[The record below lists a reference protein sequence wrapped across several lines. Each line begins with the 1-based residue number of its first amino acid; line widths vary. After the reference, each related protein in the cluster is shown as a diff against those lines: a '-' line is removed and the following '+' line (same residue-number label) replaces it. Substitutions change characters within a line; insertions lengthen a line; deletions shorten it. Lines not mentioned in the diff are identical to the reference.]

1 MAFNFGNVAS
11 INTNAGGSYLRAWNI
26 YNDVKF
32 DGISEEISGKRQD
45 GGTWRAWDFTF
56 SCPQGSYKERIFEP
70 NEQGQERRTVK
81 NANGHES
88 EMPSDME
95 RVLYFAAQ
103 VVDTYAPDK
112 YDKYV
117 AACAKISTFD
127 QFITLLHKI
136 LDGTT
141 KTSSLLLAGRNN
153 NGTVYAALPNFVRV
167 NSKTKEA
174 YTSERFLGDALGFSA
189 WELQQKNAYENAKPT
204 EMSGNS
210 DVPAV
215 DNKDDENFDDLM
227 NDL

>member
-1 MAFNFGNVAS
+1 MALNFGSVAS
-11 INTNAGGSYLRAWNI
+11 IDTNAGGSYMRAWNI

-32 DGISEEISGKRQD
+32 DGISEEVSGNRKD

-70 NEQGQERRTVK
+70 NEQGQERRKVK

-95 RVLYFAAQ
+95 RVLYFASQ

-127 QFITLLHKI
+127 QFIALLHKV

-153 NGTVYAALPNFVRV
+153 AGTIYAALPNFVRV
-167 NSKTKEA
+167 NSKTGEA
-174 YTSERFLGDALGFSA
+174 YTAERFLGDNLGFSA
-189 WELQQKNAYENAKPT
+189 WELGQKKIYEEARPT
-204 EMSGNS
+204 AMNDSKVD
-210 DVPAV
+210 DV
-215 DNKDDENFDDLM
+215 KSEENFDDIDSL
-227 NDL
+227 L

>member
-1 MAFNFGNVAS
+1 MALNFGKVAD
-11 INTNAGGSYLRAWNI
+11 INTNAGGNYLRAWNI

-32 DGISEEISGKRQD
+32 DGISEEVSGNRKD

-70 NEQGQERRTVK
+70 NEQGQERRKVK

-95 RVLYFAAQ
+95 RVLYFASQ

-127 QFITLLHKI
+127 QFIALLHKV

-153 NGTVYAALPNFVRV
+153 AGTVYAALPNFVRV
-167 NSKTKEA
+167 NSKTGEA
-174 YTSERFLGDALGFSA
+174 YTAERFLGDNLGFSA
-189 WELQQKNAYENAKPT
+189 WELGQKKIYEEARPT
-204 EMSGNS
+204 AMNDSKVD
-210 DVPAV
+210 DV
-215 DNKDDENFDDLM
+215 KSEENFDDIDSL
-227 NDL
+227 L

>member
-1 MAFNFGNVAS
+1 MALNFGSVAS
-11 INTNAGGSYLRAWNI
+11 IDTNAGGSYMRAWNI

-32 DGISEEISGKRQD
+32 DGISEEISGNRKD

-70 NEQGQERRTVK
+70 NEQGQERRKVK

-95 RVLYFAAQ
+95 RVLYFASQ

-127 QFITLLHKI
+127 QFIALLHKV

-153 NGTVYAALPNFVRV
+153 AGTVYAALPNFVRV
-167 NSKTKEA
+167 NSKTGEA
-174 YTSERFLGDALGFSA
+174 YTAERFLGDNLGFSA
-189 WELQQKNAYENAKPT
+189 WELGQKKIYEEARPT
-204 EMSGNS
+204 AMNDSKVD
-210 DVPAV
+210 DV
-215 DNKDDENFDDLM
+215 KSEENFDDIDSL
-227 NDL
+227 L

>member
-1 MAFNFGNVAS
+1 MALNFGSVAS
-11 INTNAGGSYLRAWNI
+11 IDTNAGGSYMRAWNI

-32 DGISEEISGKRQD
+32 DGISEEVSGNRKD

-70 NEQGQERRTVK
+70 NEQGQERRKVK

-95 RVLYFAAQ
+95 RVLYFASQ

-127 QFITLLHKI
+127 QFIALLHKV

-153 NGTVYAALPNFVRV
+153 AGTVYAALPNFVRV
-167 NSKTKEA
+167 NSKTGEA
-174 YTSERFLGDALGFSA
+174 YTAERFLGDNLGFSA
-189 WELQQKNAYENAKPT
+189 WELGQKKIYEEARPT
-204 EMSGNS
+204 AMNDSKID
-210 DVPAV
+210 DV
-215 DNKDDENFDDLM
+215 KSEENFDDIDNL
-227 NDL
+227 L

>member
-1 MAFNFGNVAS
+1 MALNFGSVAS
-11 INTNAGGSYLRAWNI
+11 IDTNAGGSYMRAWNI

-32 DGISEEISGKRQD
+32 DGISEEVSGNRKD

-70 NEQGQERRTVK
+70 NEQGQERRKVK

-95 RVLYFAAQ
+95 RVLYFASQ

-127 QFITLLHKI
+127 QFIALLHKV

-153 NGTVYAALPNFVRV
+153 AGTVYAALPNFVRV
-167 NSKTKEA
+167 NSKTGEA
-174 YTSERFLGDALGFSA
+174 YTAERFLGDNLGFSA
-189 WELQQKNAYENAKPT
+189 WELGQKKIYEEARPT
-204 EMSGNS
+204 AMNDSKVD
-210 DVPAV
+210 DV
-215 DNKDDENFDDLM
+215 KSEENFDDIDSL
-227 NDL
+227 L

>member
-1 MAFNFGNVAS
+1 MALNFGSVAS

-70 NEQGQERRTVK
+70 NGQGQERRTVK

-95 RVLYFAAQ
+95 RVLYFASQ

-127 QFITLLHKI
+127 QFIALLHKV

-153 NGTVYAALPNFVRV
+153 AGTIYASLPNFVRV
-167 NSKTKEA
+167 NSKTGEA
-174 YTSERFLGDALGFSA
+174 YTAERFLGDNLGFSA
-189 WELQQKNAYENAKPT
+189 WELGQKKIYEEARPT
-204 EMSGNS
+204 AMNDSKVD
-210 DVPAV
+210 DV
-215 DNKDDENFDDLM
+215 KSEENFDDIDSL
-227 NDL
+227 L

>member
-1 MAFNFGNVAS
+1 MALNFGSVAS
-11 INTNAGGSYLRAWNI
+11 IDTNAGGSYMRAWNI

-32 DGISEEISGKRQD
+32 DGISEEVSGNRKD

-70 NEQGQERRTVK
+70 NEQGQERRKVK

-95 RVLYFAAQ
+95 RVLYFASQ

-127 QFITLLHKI
+127 QFIALLHKV

-153 NGTVYAALPNFVRV
+153 AGTVYAALPNFVRV
-167 NSKTKEA
+167 NSKTGEA
-174 YTSERFLGDALGFSA
+174 YTAERFLGDNLGFSA
-189 WELQQKNAYENAKPT
+189 WELGQKKIYEEARPT
-204 EMSGNS
+204 AMNDSKAE
-210 DVPAV
+210 DV
-215 DNKDDENFDDLM
+215 KSEENFDDIDSL
-227 NDL
+227 L

>member
-1 MAFNFGNVAS
+1 MALNFGSVAS
-11 INTNAGGSYLRAWNI
+11 IDTNAGGSYMRAWNI

-32 DGISEEISGKRQD
+32 DGISEEVSGNRKD

-70 NEQGQERRTVK
+70 NEQGQERRKVK

-95 RVLYFAAQ
+95 RVLYFASQ

-127 QFITLLHKI
+127 QFIALLHKV

-153 NGTVYAALPNFVRV
+153 AGTVYAALPTFVRV
-167 NSKTKEA
+167 NSKTGEA
-174 YTSERFLGDALGFSA
+174 YTAERFLGDNLGFSA
-189 WELQQKNAYENAKPT
+189 WELGQKKLYEEARPT
-204 EMSGNS
+204 AMNDSKVD
-210 DVPAV
+210 DV
-215 DNKDDENFDDLM
+215 KSEENFDDIDSL
-227 NDL
+227 L

>member
-1 MAFNFGNVAS
+1 MALNFGSVAS
-11 INTNAGGSYLRAWNI
+11 IDTNAGGSYMRAWNI

-32 DGISEEISGKRQD
+32 DGISEEVSGNRKD

-70 NEQGQERRTVK
+70 NEQGQERRKVK

-95 RVLYFAAQ
+95 RVLYFASQ

-127 QFITLLHKI
+127 QFIALLHKV

-153 NGTVYAALPNFVRV
+153 AGTVYAALPNFVRV
-167 NSKTKEA
+167 NSKTGEA
-174 YTSERFLGDALGFSA
+174 YTAERFLGDNLGFSA
-189 WELQQKNAYENAKPT
+189 WELGQKKLYEEARPT
-204 EMSGNS
+204 AMNDSKVD
-210 DVPAV
+210 DV
-215 DNKDDENFDDLM
+215 KSEENFDDIDNL
-227 NDL
+227 L

>member
-1 MAFNFGNVAS
+1 M
-11 INTNAGGSYLRAWNI
+11 RAWNI

-32 DGISEEISGKRQD
+32 DGISEEVSGNRKD

-70 NEQGQERRTVK
+70 NEQGQERRKVK

-95 RVLYFAAQ
+95 RVLYFASQ

-127 QFITLLHKI
+127 QFIALLHKV

-153 NGTVYAALPNFVRV
+153 AGTIYAALPNFVRV
-167 NSKTKEA
+167 NSKTGEA
-174 YTSERFLGDALGFSA
+174 YTAERFLGDNLGFSA
-189 WELQQKNAYENAKPT
+189 WELGQKKIYEEARPT
-204 EMSGNS
+204 AMNDSKAE
-210 DVPAV
+210 DV
-215 DNKDDENFDDLM
+215 KSEENFDDIDSL
-227 NDL
+227 L

>member
-1 MAFNFGNVAS
+1 MALNFGSVAS
-11 INTNAGGSYLRAWNI
+11 IDTNAGGSYMRAWNI

-32 DGISEEISGKRQD
+32 DGISEEVSGNRKD

-70 NEQGQERRTVK
+70 NEQGQERRKVK

-95 RVLYFAAQ
+95 RVLYFASQ

-127 QFITLLHKI
+127 QFIALLHKV

-153 NGTVYAALPNFVRV
+153 AGTVYAALPNFVRV
-167 NSKTKEA
+167 NSKTGEA
-174 YTSERFLGDALGFSA
+174 YTAERFLGDNLGFSA
-189 WELQQKNAYENAKPT
+189 WELGQKKIYEEARPT
-204 EMSGNS
+204 AMNDSKVD
-210 DVPAV
+210 DV
-215 DNKDDENFDDLM
+215 KSEENFDDIDNL
-227 NDL
+227 L

>member
-1 MAFNFGNVAS
+1 MALNFGSVAS
-11 INTNAGGSYLRAWNI
+11 IDTNAGGSYMRAWNI

-32 DGISEEISGKRQD
+32 DGISEEVSGNRKD

-70 NEQGQERRTVK
+70 NEQGQERRKVK

-95 RVLYFAAQ
+95 RVLYFASQ

-127 QFITLLHKI
+127 QFIALLHKV

-153 NGTVYAALPNFVRV
+153 AGTVYAALPNFVRV
-167 NSKTKEA
+167 NSKTGEA
-174 YTSERFLGDALGFSA
+174 YTAERFLGDNLGFSA
-189 WELQQKNAYENAKPT
+189 WELGQKKLYEEARPT
-204 EMSGNS
+204 AMNDSKVD
-210 DVPAV
+210 DV
-215 DNKDDENFDDLM
+215 KSEENFDDIDSL
-227 NDL
+227 L

>member
-1 MAFNFGNVAS
+1 MALNFGSVAS
-11 INTNAGGSYLRAWNI
+11 IDTNAGGSYMRAWNI

-32 DGISEEISGKRQD
+32 DGISEEVSGNRKD

-70 NEQGQERRTVK
+70 NEQGQERRKVK

-95 RVLYFAAQ
+95 RVLYFASQ

-127 QFITLLHKI
+127 QFIALLHKV

-153 NGTVYAALPNFVRV
+153 AGTVYAALPNFVRV
-167 NSKTKEA
+167 NSKTGEA
-174 YTSERFLGDALGFSA
+174 YTAERFLGDNLGFSA
-189 WELQQKNAYENAKPT
+189 WELGQKKIYEEARPT
-204 EMSGNS
+204 AMSDS
-210 DVPAV
+210 KVEDV
-215 DNKDDENFDDLM
+215 KSEENFDDIDNL
-227 NDL
+227 L

>member
-1 MAFNFGNVAS
+1 MALNFGNVAS

-32 DGISEEISGKRQD
+32 DGISEEISGNRQD

-56 SCPQGSYKERIFEP
+56 TCPQGSYRERIFEP
-70 NEQGQERRTVK
+70 NEAGQERRKVK

-127 QFITLLHKI
+127 QFIALLHKI

-141 KTSSLLLAGRNN
+141 KTASLLLAGRNN
-153 NGTVYAALPNFVRV
+153 DGTVYAALPNFVRV
-167 NSKTKEA
+167 NSKTGES
-174 YTSERFLGDALGFSA
+174 YTSERFLGDNLGFSA
-189 WELQQKNAYENAKPT
+189 WELQQKKAYESARPT
-204 EMSGNS
+204 AMEEGNNLS
-210 DVPAV
+210 NDEK
-215 DNKDDENFDDLM
+215 KDEENFDDLM

>member
-1 MAFNFGNVAS
+1 MALNFGSVAS
-11 INTNAGGSYLRAWNI
+11 IDTNAGGSYMRAWNI

-32 DGISEEISGKRQD
+32 DGISAEDSGNRTD

-70 NEQGQERRTVK
+70 NEQGQERRKVK

-95 RVLYFAAQ
+95 RVLYFASQ

-127 QFITLLHKI
+127 QFIALLHKV

-153 NGTVYAALPNFVRV
+153 AGTVYAALPNFVRV
-167 NSKTKEA
+167 NSKTGEA
-174 YTSERFLGDALGFSA
+174 YTAERFLGDNLGFSA
-189 WELQQKNAYENAKPT
+189 WELGQKKIYEEARPT
-204 EMSGNS
+204 AMNDSKVD
-210 DVPAV
+210 DV
-215 DNKDDENFDDLM
+215 KSEENFDDIDSL
-227 NDL
+227 L